1 MPLSNDCLIFHA
13 VSSVFSLLYC
23 LMIFTCYEPSLA
35 VHIHKH
41 NQMYSGAIIR
51 WQFSEIWYIWPYGL
65 TCFQNLHYHLQFWK
79 HILKTDFLVWF
90 PVELFNDGH
99 SNEIWRSEEEYSI
112 FISTRRQ
119 IHGHRQDLRI
129 TWGAAG
135 VLQHQH
141 PQAWASETGHMSP
154 TCGWTQPT
162 LPVADVLWPLGK
174 HQGITY
180 STTASHSPH
189 ITGYSLESHPVFK
202 KKKTNLKDVYLFFS
216 YWKSWLEP

>member
-1 MPLSNDCLIFHA
+1 MSYISCSFFSFLFTVLFNDFHLLWAQSCCTYSEAQSN
-13 VSSVFSLLYC
+13 VFWAHY
-23 LMIFTCYEPSLA
+23 
-35 VHIHKH
+35 
-41 NQMYSGAIIR
+41 R

-65 TCFQNLHYHLQFWK
+65 TCFQNFHYHLQFWK

-112 FISTRRQ
+112 FISNRRQ

-135 VLQHQH
+135 ILQHQH
-141 PQAWASETGHMSP
+141 PQAWASETGHMNP

-162 LPVADVLWPLGK
+162 LPVANVLWPLGK

-189 ITGYSLESHPVFK
+189 ITGYSLESHPVLK
-202 KKKTNLKDVYLFFS
+202 KKKKNLLGRRRFVFLLLKILVRTIN
-216 YWKSWLEP
+216 